1 MPRRY
6 LTFSPGEHF
15 HLYNRGVNRD
25 IIFFDDDNYE
35 FFLHNILRYMLPVV
49 DIVAYC
55 LMPNHYHILIRVK
68 ETSEVEPTSEVS
80 RMMMK
85 LAVSYTKGLNHRY
98 DRIGPLFQGAFQAKH
113 ISSTAYLFQVI
124 GYIHYNPVEAELV
137 RSPEDWIFSSSRAYL
152 GLEVSQILS
161 VETLLDLGGLAN
173 YLEVKNTN
181 LISPQV

>member
-25 IIFFDDDNYE
+25 IIFIDDDNYA
-35 FFLHNILRYMLPVV
+35 FFLHNIRRYMLPVV

-85 LAVSYTKGLNHRY
+85 LAVS
-98 DRIGPLFQGAFQAKH
+98 
-113 ISSTAYLFQVI
+113 
-124 GYIHYNPVEAELV
+124 
-137 RSPEDWIFSSSRAYL
+137 
-152 GLEVSQILS
+152 
-161 VETLLDLGGLAN
+161 
-173 YLEVKNTN
+173 
-181 LISPQV
+181 